1 MVTGSTTAF
10 AADGAVALERKS
22 CMANEATTNAP
33 RKPVAIDNWHR
44 LLVGAQTRKAMA
56 YEENFYLLWSQSW
69 L

>member
-1 MVTGSTTAF
+1 MVTASTTAF

-33 RKPVAIDNWHR
+33 RKPVEIDNWHR
-44 LLVGAQTRKAMA
+44 LVASEETRKAMA